1 MYAERSTPTIP
12 FSAFVCLY
20 ISEIDMALQ
29 PCQKEF
35 LHIIIHLRLK
45 LNNLY
50 IIYIRPLPSWPPFF
64 SSAFSLFVR
73 SFSFI
78 LLLFLF
84 MFIIFFFFYSLYLS
98 PLHFTIF
105 LFSLLFPVSWNFA
118 FALFR
123 RLTRPPVVPFFF
135 HLRYT
140 LYIVSTRPCPL
151 FFCRLISFVFYILIF
166 LFFFFAWLFSFI
178 CSVLFPYFFHV
189 CSCLKLKRRK
199 NPGSLYVRYR
209 IRALY
214 LTEYIYFPFQLAPSS
229 YAIIFFHLIFAS
241 FL

>member
-1 MYAERSTPTIP
+1 MYAERSIPTIP

-35 LHIIIHLRLK
+35 LHVMIHLRLK

-50 IIYIRPLPSWPPFF
+50 TIYIRPLPSWPPFF

-123 RLTRPPVVPFFF
+123 RLTRPPAVPFFF
-135 HLRYT
+135 SSMIHAIHSINST
-140 LYIVSTRPCPL
+140 LPSF

-166 LFFFFAWLFSFI
+166 LFFFF
-178 CSVLFPYFFHV
+178 
-189 CSCLKLKRRK
+189 CLTL
-199 NPGSLYVRYR
+199 L
-209 IRALY
+209 IY
-214 LTEYIYFPFQLAPSS
+214 L
-229 YAIIFFHLIFAS
+229 
-241 FL
+241 